1 MLAYVVRK
9 RCMTRAP
16 FSPWSRRRV
25 RQHVERNPP
34 WPAPRCRLALRL
46 AVPRDARCVG
56 PTSAIL
62 TSTYEYPC
70 LVGSR
75 CVRTLSRLAQSG
87 KYLPVSTT
95 VQFASAGRTSF
106 PRNCHRGGRCL
117 PVAMRAD
124 RASDIPVASPA
135 FPMTLARS
143 WAPPGP
149 PRPPST
155 RPRERTSRWTTWD
168 AFRLTKTFAPQRPLE
183 RPARAFPGSA
193 AWPPRCWLSTP
204 LHSPE
209 PPCGDRESWV
219 PVHALRSQR
228 KTRFFEPRRRS
239 PTSATEYDARA
250 HPTSHRSSHAS
261 EAFAPLHAGTNRC
274 QLRWPPPMRCRT
286 VGLRAATHTRRLSH
300 VAFRLR
306 GEVGHG
312 SEHSSEGE
320 PRALDDVA
328 RALLVVYRAPGSPVR
343 FFVGSG
349 WPGASSP
356 RPRSSL
362 DASPRRAAPSKG
374 SRCLWLRRNPY
385 ASRGLLPGA
394 RLDRGPVTPPR

>member
-1 MLAYVVRK
+1 
-9 RCMTRAP
+9 
-16 FSPWSRRRV
+16 
-25 RQHVERNPP
+25 
-34 WPAPRCRLALRL
+34 
-46 AVPRDARCVG
+46 
-56 PTSAIL
+56 
-62 TSTYEYPC
+62 
-70 LVGSR
+70 
-75 CVRTLSRLAQSG
+75 
-87 KYLPVSTT
+87 LPVSTT
-95 VQFASAGRTSF
+95 VQFASAGRTGFS
-106 PRNCHRGGRCL
+106 RNCHRGGRCL

-135 FPMTLARS
+135 FPVTLARHELRK
-143 WAPPGP
+143 GRRDR
-149 PRPPST
+149 PRPVRVNERADE
-155 RPRERTSRWTTWD
+155 RPGN

-183 RPARAFPGSA
+183 RPARAFPGST

-274 QLRWPPPMRCRT
+274 QLRWPLPMRCRT

-328 RALLVVYRAPGSPVR
+328 RALLVVSRAPGSPVR

-349 WPGASSP
+349 
-356 RPRSSL
+356 
-362 DASPRRAAPSKG
+362 
-374 SRCLWLRRNPY
+374 
-385 ASRGLLPGA
+385 
-394 RLDRGPVTPPR
+394 